1 MTGVIQQ
8 ALDLEVPARTAYDQF
23 TQFLDFPRFV
33 PVLREAEQIDD
44 THVRWRAELG
54 DEVVA
59 SEWEICEQIPDK
71 RIAWKS
77 VGGARNSGVVTFHR
91 IGDGQSRIMLQVD
104 VDASAPR
111 ARAAQAIDEQLVNF
125 KRFVEE
131 RGKATG
137 GWRGTILSKDDRV

>member
-77 VGGARNSGVVTFHR
+77 VGGRATAASSPSTASGTA
-91 IGDGQSRIMLQVD
+91 SRG
-104 VDASAPR
+104 SCSRSTSTRPRR
-111 ARAAQAIDEQLVNF
+111 ARA
-125 KRFVEE
+125 
-131 RGKATG
+131 
-137 GWRGTILSKDDRV
+137 WRRRSTSSS